1 MFLKTKNDA
10 KGEDAR
16 ESMAAVRTLLSWIRT
31 SLGLMAFSVL
41 LDRFD
46 LFIHY
51 LGPTFGIPEE
61 KSLYLYWV
69 AVVFAGL
76 SFLTV
81 IVGLIDY
88 MVVKRRI
95 GFGEYRSNA
104 FIYIFYTL
112 VVIFVLGIL
121 GYSVFIHR

>member
-1 MFLKTKNDA
+1 MFSKTKRENNN
-10 KGEDAR
+10 EDAR

-46 LFIHY
+46 LFVHY
-51 LGPTFGIPEE
+51 LGPSLGIPEE
-61 KSLYLYWV
+61 RTLYLYWV

-88 MVVKRRI
+88 IVVKRRI
-95 GFGEYRSNA
+95 GLGEYKSNA
-104 FIYIFYTL
+104 FIYVFYTL
-112 VVIFVLGIL
+112 IVILVLGVL